1 MYVLCVIPLSCPT
14 LCDLCTVA
22 CQAPLFMRILQVRIL
37 EWVSTLFSKG
47 SSQPRER
54 THVST
59 IAGRFF
65 RIRKPMNTRVGSLS
79 LLQGSSQPRERT
91 HVSTI
96 AGRFF
101 KIRKPM
107 NTGVGSLSLLQGIF
121 PTQESNQGFLHW
133 RQILYQLSYQG
144 SQLLYKIIILKIIY
158 MIYNI
163 YVCVCVYV
171 CMYKL
176 SCWLSG
182 KRISPANAGDTGI
195 QSLRGWEDLLKK

>member
-37 EWVSTLFSKG
+37 EWVSTLFS
-47 SSQPRER
+47 R
-54 THVST
+54 
-59 IAGRFF
+59 
-65 RIRKPMNTRVGSLS
+65 
-79 LLQGSSQPRERT
+79 GSSQPRERT